1 MSKLEEIINALG
13 IGMSDDLESKKLSEA
28 IIKELCPEI
37 ISYPDFCKGLGYAY
51 LNVINKVYHY
61 YDYYYCFHLY
71 IIYIR
76 NQYFPRLIYS
86 PWTKTFKGYVGS

>member
-1 MSKLEEIINALG
+1 MNNEEEIIKALEM
-13 IGMSDDLESKKLSEA
+13 GMSDDLESKKLSEA

-37 ISYPDFCKGLGYAY
+37 ISYQDFFIRYAF
-51 LNVINKVYHY
+51 LDWVNEI
-61 YDYYYCFHLY
+61 YDYYYWCHMY

>member
-1 MSKLEEIINALG
+1 MSKLEEIIKALG

-37 ISYPDFCKGLGYAY
+37 ISYQDFCIGLGYAY
-51 LNVINKVYHY
+51 LDWANKVY
-61 YDYYYCFHLY
+61 DYYWFHLY